1 MHKDDACLLLIRVVV
16 SYQDGLR
23 AFLVGDVVADLI
35 QGASVAETK
44 MRDVIF
50 DAEVAGA
57 LSRATSH
64 VNIKSRELTSTDG
77 L

>member
-1 MHKDDACLLLIRVVV
+1 MHKNDACLLLVRGVV
-16 SYQDGLR
+16 SSPDGLG

-50 DAEVAGA
+50 AAEVAGA
-57 LSRATSH
+57 SSGATSH
-64 VNIKSRELTSTDG
+64 VNIKSRG
-77 L
+77 W